1 MKKQGKCDK
10 LKGTG
15 VFFFD
20 TRVSIFP
27 LCKAYKNPAFLGA
40 GQRVNLDQL
49 LGIDILVWTTNHGQG
64 VTS

>member
-1 MKKQGKCDK
+1 MRQI
-10 LKGTG
+10 KGDG
-15 VFFFD
+15 YVFFD

-49 LGIDILVWTTNHGQG
+49 LGIDVLVWTTNHGQG

>member
-1 MKKQGKCDK
+1 M
-10 LKGTG
+10 
-15 VFFFD
+15 FFFD

-27 LCKAYKNPAFLGA
+27 LCNAYKNPAFLGA
-40 GQRVNLDQL
+40 GQRVHLDQL